1 LTTYD
6 WLCEFIGGGSNLD
19 VPVREMPRYYRQ
31 LRAPVGRTDLLF
43 VTDAQCH
50 IQADVKQRFVQWKH
64 SVQARLTTLVI
75 GSQPGDLAQVSEECH
90 TVQALSATEEAV
102 GRALSI

>member
-1 LTTYD
+1 MD
-6 WLCEFIGGGSNLD
+6 WLCAFLGGGSSID
-19 VPVREMPRYYRQ
+19 VPVREMPRYYQQ

-43 VTDAQCH
+43 LTDARVR
-50 IQADVKQRFVQWKH
+50 IPTDVRQRFLDWKR

-75 GSQPGDLAQVSEECH
+75 GSEPGDLAAISDDCH

-102 GRALSI
+102 GRALSL